1 VQVDLTEKSQE
12 NVDQMI
18 TEMKEKLQF
27 VNQDVIRA
35 GSYSV
40 KQYDELREIYEW
52 VMSKPS
58 MSVSEMQAVL
68 SELGSLRD
76 K

>member
-1 VQVDLTEKSQE
+1 MDLTEKSQE